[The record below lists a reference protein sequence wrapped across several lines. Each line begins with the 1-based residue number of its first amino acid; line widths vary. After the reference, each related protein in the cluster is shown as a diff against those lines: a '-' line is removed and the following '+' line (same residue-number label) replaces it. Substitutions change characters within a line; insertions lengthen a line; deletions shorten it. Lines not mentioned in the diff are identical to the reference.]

1 MAGSDGRQAFAALA
15 AAVAQRGAAGLG
27 GFAGEKPVL
36 PLAAHFLW
44 LILAFHKLTSFRDK
58 TGAREDN
65 HEPGRVK
72 ARLNIAKAE
81 LISIA
86 ALAMMLMIMKFRT
99 NL

>member
-65 HEPGRVK
+65 HESGRVK
-72 ARLNIAKAE
+72 ARFDNSTI
-81 LISIA
+81 
-86 ALAMMLMIMKFRT
+86 
-99 NL
+99 NQH